1 MSAASAKRTPGDG
14 GRLHR
19 DAIVDAAISVAD
31 ADGINALSMRRVADE
46 LGVGAMSLYRHI
58 DDKDAL
64 LQAMA
69 EAIGRR
75 YPYPVT
81 QDWPWRRRVEAA
93 VEIDWELYRDHPW
106 VVLIYSTPRYSFG
119 ADSLEGLDWLAGGF
133 LQLDVDI
140 VRATEMGIAVWNLVN
155 GIVLATVGESLLSGE
170 APGEVPGGLADILAG
185 RVEVALPHLAALVGD
200 DAAHR
205 LLDARAS
212 LDAGLAYLCAG
223 FEAAAEVEGGAGA
236 ARG

>member
-170 APGEVPGGLADILAG
+170 APVRYPVDSPTSWPGGS
-185 RVEVALPHLAALVGD
+185 RWRYRTWPRSSVTTP
-200 DAAHR
+200 R
-205 LLDARAS
+205 TAS
-212 LDAGLAYLCAG
+212 SM
-223 FEAAAEVEGGAGA
+223 
-236 ARG
+236 RGPRSTRGWPIYVRDSRPQPR